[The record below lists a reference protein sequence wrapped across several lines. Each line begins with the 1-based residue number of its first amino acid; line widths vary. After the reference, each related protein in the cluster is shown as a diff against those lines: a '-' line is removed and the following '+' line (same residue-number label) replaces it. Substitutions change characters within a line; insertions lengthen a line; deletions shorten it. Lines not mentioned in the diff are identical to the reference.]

1 MALPNSSIAI
11 NTGAGT
17 NLAAET
23 VSSKLYQAFM
33 LAGPQGHILGTRDS
47 YIALGFANSV
57 VGANKNHYSFW
68 NGTGLDIAVHG
79 IWINNDFAVGVSGLV
94 AVRIDLFRITSNF
107 STGTVF
113 GTEAT
118 TATESVSRIDPGGAA
133 VPAGLSIK
141 KGPGGTGGVVGAF
154 IGQAYFMPEE
164 GITSIGYLTQWQNMV
179 RYFGMDDVKDLV
191 IPDGQGFKI
200 TQGPVASVGQ
210 VGVRIVFTTY

>member
-23 VSSKLYQAFM
+23 VGGKLYQAFM
-33 LAGPQGHILGTRDS
+33 PAGPAGHILGTRDS

-68 NGTGLDIAVHG
+68 NGTGLNIAVHG
-79 IWINNDFAVGVSGLV
+79 IWINNDFAVAVSGLV
-94 AVRIDLFRITSNF
+94 ATRIDLFRISTDF
-107 STGTVF
+107 ATGTLF
-113 GTEAT
+113 AAEAT
-118 TATESVSRIDPGGAA
+118 TATESISRIDPGGAA
-133 VPAGLSIK
+133 VPSGLNIR
-141 KGPGGTGGVVGAF
+141 KGPGGAGGTVGSF

-191 IPDGQGFKI
+191 IPDGAGFKI
-200 TQGPVASVGQ
+200 QQGPVASVGQ